1 MNFGYT
7 LLLLAFSPG
16 AILFYWLLFKS
27 RLVPRALSIYGIIT
41 VIPLFIATI
50 LSVLGFNVPFYM
62 VVPYIPFEFAIGL
75 WILIKG
81 VRITPAE
88 YA

>member
-1 MNFGYT
+1 
-7 LLLLAFSPG
+7 LLAFSPG

-27 RLVPRALSIYGIIT
+27 RLVPRVLSLWGFIT
-41 VIPLFIATI
+41 VIPLFIAATLSI
-50 LSVLGFNVPFYM
+50 LGINVPFYV

-81 VRITPAE
+81 VRITPTE